1 MTRLIKKSG
10 VQKNKIEMS
19 RPCFSDAITLPGQTE
34 TEPEVVET
42 TENMEYSNRKGA
54 FIDVATCKYFF
65 IFLLIVLQP
74 TLITYRTC
82 TLNRETFALS
92 ILKRY

>member
-65 IFLLIVLQP
+65 NFFINSTTADFDNVQNLHI
-74 TLITYRTC
+74 
-82 TLNRETFALS
+82 
-92 ILKRY
+92 K

>member
-65 IFLLIVLQP
+65 NFF
-74 TLITYRTC
+74 Y
-82 TLNRETFALS
+82 
-92 ILKRY
+92 